1 MTYCK
6 TPMSQFGRGFSKL
19 ASSTL
24 ATGFFA
30 CGLSLLSA
38 GAAQAV
44 GNVNCNPANSGMFT
58 MSVVNVTAG
67 NNPDKTPPCQIN
79 SLGNLGTVVNQW
91 EAGQIDTSG
100 TYRYSI
106 TAAGRKFTEFSLNA
120 DISFN
125 QTGTAT
131 KSVYSDAGYTNLIGT
146 FTSINGNS
154 VAFAPLTDQTLS
166 TVYVQDSYMFTG
178 TTQLNSISNN
188 FKVTAP
194 APPPTVP
201 GPLPILG
208 AGASFA
214 FSRKLRRRI
223 KSAI

>member
-44 GNVNCNPANSGMFT
+44 GDVNCNPANSGPFA
-58 MSVVNVTAG
+58 MSVVRVTAG
-67 NNPDKTPPCQIN
+67 NNPDKSPPCQIN
-79 SLGNLGTVVNQW
+79 SLGNVGTVVNQW

-131 KSVYSDAGYTNLIGT
+131 KSVYSDANYTNLIGM
-146 FTSINGNS
+146 FTSTDGNS

-178 TTQLNSISNN
+178 GTQLNSISNN

>member
-44 GNVNCNPANSGMFT
+44 GTVNCSPATSGPFT

-79 SLGNLGTVVNQW
+79 SAGNLGTVVNQW

-100 TYRYSI
+100 TYRYSL

-125 QTGTAT
+125 QMGTAT
-131 KSVYSDAGYTNLIGT
+131 KSVYSDAGYTNLIGMY
-146 FTSINGNS
+146 TSVNGAS
-154 VAFAPLTDQTLS
+154 VAFTPLSDQTLS
-166 TVYVQDSYMFTG
+166 TVYVQDSYMFNG

-194 APPPTVP
+194 ASTVP

-223 KSAI
+223 KSAF

>member
-38 GAAQAV
+38 GAAQAI
-44 GNVNCNPANSGMFT
+44 GNVTCSPANSGPFA
-58 MSVVNVTAG
+58 MSVVKVTAG
-67 NNPDKTPPCQIN
+67 NNPNKTPPCQIN
-79 SLGNLGTVVNQW
+79 SLGETLGTVVNQW
-91 EAGQIDTSG
+91 EAGQINTSG

-106 TAAGRKFTEFSLNA
+106 TAPGRKFLEFSLNA

-131 KSVYSDAGYTNLIGT
+131 KSVYSDANYTNLIGT
-146 FTSINGNS
+146 FTSTNGNS
-154 VAFAPLTDQTLS
+154 VAFAPLTDQTFS
-166 TVYVQDSYMFTG
+166 TVYIQDSYMFNG
-178 TTQLNSISNN
+178 GTQLNSISNN

-194 APPPTVP
+194 ASTVP

-223 KSAI
+223 KSAF

>member
-1 MTYCK
+1 
-6 TPMSQFGRGFSKL
+6 
-19 ASSTL
+19 
-24 ATGFFA
+24 
-30 CGLSLLSA
+30 
-38 GAAQAV
+38 
-44 GNVNCNPANSGMFT
+44 MFT
-58 MSVVNVTAG
+58 ST
-67 NNPDKTPPCQIN
+67 D
-79 SLGNLGTVVNQW
+79 
-91 EAGQIDTSG
+91 
-100 TYRYSI
+100 
-106 TAAGRKFTEFSLNA
+106 
-120 DISFN
+120 
-125 QTGTAT
+125 
-131 KSVYSDAGYTNLIGT
+131 
-146 FTSINGNS
+146 GNS

-178 TTQLNSISNN
+178 GTQLNSISNN